1 MFGLIITA
9 KFVVFGCC
17 HLQAQRRAIESKT
30 RSLAPAKAE
39 LLLFILG
46 NTLLPSPTP
55 PCF

>member
-46 NTLLPSPTP
+46 NTLLPSPPP